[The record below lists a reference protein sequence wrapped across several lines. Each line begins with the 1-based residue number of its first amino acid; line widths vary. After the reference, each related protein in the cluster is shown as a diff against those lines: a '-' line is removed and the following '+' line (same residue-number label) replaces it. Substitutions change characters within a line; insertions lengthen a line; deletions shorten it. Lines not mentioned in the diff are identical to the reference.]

1 MIPDE
6 KYGIVIKT
14 GTTLNGNI
22 LIKKYEQV
30 PNIME
35 KHLIPRPI
43 QIVYIESIEEPW
55 RQLAL
60 DLERKYVALTLEM
73 QNRKLNGYQKTE
85 NCQVTQNDVNQQCD
99 EIEIEI
105 EKLEQQLKQMD
116 EDYNDK
122 MKLLQQLQEQETRIE
137 STSYDQEHQL
147 EEMKQKFKKLNGLNS
162 DLNEKIVMLEAENE
176 AIKKMQTT
184 RKSIVTTTST
194 KNQIHVL

>member
-1 MIPDE
+1 MMPDE

-14 GTTLNGNI
+14 GTTLNGNT
-22 LIKKYEQV
+22 LIRKYEQV

-35 KHLIPRPI
+35 KHIIPRPI

-60 DLERKYVALTLEM
+60 DLERKYVALTLQL

-85 NCQVTQNDVNQQCD
+85 NCQVTQIEVNQQCD
-99 EIEIEI
+99 ELENEII
-105 EKLEQQLKQMD
+105 KLEQQLKQLD

-162 DLNEKIVMLEAENE
+162 DINEKIVMLEAEIE
-176 AIKKMQTT
+176 AIKKMQT

>member
-1 MIPDE
+1 MLPDE
-6 KYGIVIKT
+6 KYGIVVKT

-22 LIKKYEQV
+22 LIRHYEQV

-35 KHLIPRPI
+35 KHLVPRPI

-60 DLERKYVALTLEM
+60 DLERKYVALTLET

-85 NCQVTQNDVNQQCD
+85 NCQITQNEVNQQCD
-99 EIEIEI
+99 EMESEI

-122 MKLLQQLQEQETRIE
+122 MKLFQQLQEQETRIE

-176 AIKKMQTT
+176 ATKKMQT
-184 RKSIVTTTST
+184 RKSIVTTTTT